1 MHKRSGWERH
11 SKIPIFRCDWCVSD
25 VWGEEA
31 WDGAAKHS
39 FQSQLASR
47 SLRVG
52 GGRGAQEETSVGSG
66 DLQCNHRPEAK
77 AAGACAAAR
86 RVLPLHHRRSRATSA
101 LPQSRGATAHPPQ
114 PLTAAQDLL
123 MQLERCLGMDE
134 TSVGSDCD
142 VRRRL
147 EWEKQIESRM
157 DNLRKEQIAE
167 ASHAREW
174 TKMLEELEEEKLV
187 LCRNIEVRDSLPPS
201 LLLSFHPSIPPSL
214 RSSHFL

>member
-1 MHKRSGWERH
+1 MGNNSSRGSLLSPRQRRRTC
-11 SKIPIFRCDWCVSD
+11 SLCSSD
-25 VWGEEA
+25 L
-31 WDGAAKHS
+31 HT
-39 FQSQLASR
+39 SR
-47 SLRVG
+47 TCEMCGGRKLGMAPPNTPFSLSLRADLFASEV
-52 GGRGAQEETSVGSG
+52 EEELRRRLVWEAGIYSAIIDLKQKPPELVPLLDVYSRYIIG
-66 DLQCNHRPEAK
+66 DLERQ
-77 AAGACAAAR
+77 
-86 RVLPLHHRRSRATSA
+86 VLCRKVE
-101 LPQSRGATAHPPQ
+101 
-114 PLTAAQDLL
+114 DLL

-187 LCRNIEVRDSLPPS
+187 LCRNIEELLDMVEVRML
-201 LLLSFHPSIPPSL
+201 
-214 RSSHFL
+214 